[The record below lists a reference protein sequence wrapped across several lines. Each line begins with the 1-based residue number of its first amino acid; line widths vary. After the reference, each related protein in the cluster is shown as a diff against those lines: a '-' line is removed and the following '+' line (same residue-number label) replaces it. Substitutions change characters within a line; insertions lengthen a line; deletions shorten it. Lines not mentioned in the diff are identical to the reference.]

1 MSVSYIP
8 EKIKILLWGKSAGRC
23 QYRGCNT
30 SLYRDDLT
38 QAEFNQCY
46 IAHIVADSPNG
57 PRGHITRSEELKQNL
72 NNLMLL
78 CDTHHRL
85 VDRVEIENHPE
96 EVLLLMKKEHE
107 DRIDLITGI
116 HHNLKSEII
125 IYKASIGNNPVMM
138 TYDSLKEF
146 VIPEKYPARNA
157 ATDLSLSNSTS
168 VDSRKTFWE
177 LQLENLDDQFK
188 DQILPKVRKSELS
201 HLSLFAMAPIPLL
214 IKLGTYLNDIQQLDV
229 RQKRRNPDTW
239 KFDDDLHTD
248 YNILLAP
255 DVKRH
260 VALKIELSDSIT
272 DERIVKV
279 LGEDVSIYSI
289 NIENPDNDFV
299 KSRKQIIEFGEKMKE
314 AFREIKKIHGQDM
327 VLNVFPAMPI
337 SLAVQLGRVWMPKAD
352 LSMRIF
358 DQNYV
363 SGGFIETFEIKHS

>member
-46 IAHIVADSPNG
+46 IAHIVADRPNG
-57 PRGHITRSEELKQNL
+57 PRGDVTRSEELKQSL

-116 HHNLKSEII
+116 DYNLKSEII

-188 DQILPKVRKSELS
+188 DQVLPKLRKSELS
-201 HLSLFAMAPIPLL
+201 HLSLFAIAPIPLL

-239 KFDDDLHTD
+239 KFDEDLHTD
-248 YNILLAP
+248 YNLLLAQEA
-255 DVKRH
+255 KKH
-260 VALKIELSDSIT
+260 VALKIELSASIT
-272 DERIVKV
+272 DERIIKV

-314 AFREIKKIHGQDM
+314 AFREIKKMHGQD
-327 VLNVFPAMPI
+327 VILNVFPAMPI

-363 SGGFIETFEIKHS
+363 SGGFSEAFKITHF

>member
-23 QYRGCNT
+23 QYKGCNT

-57 PRGHITRSEELKQNL
+57 PRGHITRSEELKQSL

-85 VDRVEIENHPE
+85 VDRAEIESHPE
-96 EVLLLMKKEHE
+96 EFLLLMKKEHE
-107 DRIDLITGI
+107 DRVALITGI
-116 HHNLKSEII
+116 NHNMKSEII

-177 LQLENLDDQFK
+177 LQLENLDDQFR
-188 DQILPKVRKSELS
+188 DQILPKLRKSELS

-214 IKLGTYLNDIQQLDV
+214 IKLGTYLNDIQQIDV

-239 KFDDDLHTD
+239 KFDEDLHTD
-248 YNILLAP
+248 YNLIP
-255 DVKRH
+255 SQEVKKH
-260 VALKIELSDSIT
+260 VALKIELSASIT
-272 DERIVKV
+272 DERIIKV

-314 AFREIKKIHGQDM
+314 AFREIKKMHGQDV

-363 SGGFIETFEIKHS
+363 TGGFSEALKITHI

>member
-8 EKIKILLWGKSAGRC
+8 EKTKILLWGKSAGRC

-46 IAHIVADSPNG
+46 LAHIVADSPNG
-57 PRGHITRSEELKQNL
+57 PRGHVTRSKELKQSL
-72 NNLMLL
+72 SNLMLL

-85 VDRVEIENHPE
+85 VDKVEVENHPE
-96 EVLLLMKKEHE
+96 DVLLLMKKEHE

-116 HHNLKSEII
+116 NPNMKSEII

-146 VIPEKYPARNA
+146 LIPEKYPARNG
-157 ATDLSLSNSTS
+157 ATDLSISNSTS

-188 DQILPKVRKSELS
+188 EQVLPKLRKSELS
-201 HLSLFAMAPIPLL
+201 HISLFAMAPIPLL

-239 KFDDDLHTD
+239 KFDDDIDTV
-248 YNILLAP
+248 YNFATAQDIKAQ
-255 DVKRH
+255 
-260 VALKIELSDSIT
+260 VALKIELSDNVA
-272 DERIVKV
+272 DERIIRV
-279 LGEDVSIYSI
+279 LGDDISIYIISI
-289 NIENPDNDFV
+289 DHPSNDFV
-299 KSRKQIIEFGEKMKE
+299 KSRKQIIDFGEKMKE
-314 AFREIKKIHGQDM
+314 AFREIKKIHGQD
-327 VLNVFPAMPI
+327 VLLNIFPAMPI
-337 SLAVQLGRVWMPKAD
+337 SLAIQLGRVWMPKAD
-352 LSMRIF
+352 VSMKIF
-358 DQNYV
+358 DQNYIL
-363 SGGFIETFEIKHS
+363 GGFVEAFEIRNS

>member
-57 PRGHITRSEELKQNL
+57 PRGHETRSEELKKSL

-85 VDRVEIENHPE
+85 IDRVEIENHPE
-96 EVLLLMKKEHE
+96 ELLSLMKKEHE
-107 DRIDLITGI
+107 DRIDLITQI
-116 HHNLKSEII
+116 DHNLKSEII

-146 VIPEKYPARNA
+146 IIPEKYPARNA

-188 DQILPKVRKSELS
+188 DQILPKLRKSELS

-255 DVKRH
+255 DVKKQ

-272 DERIVKV
+272 DERIITV

-314 AFREIKKIHGQDM
+314 AFREIKKIHGQDV

-363 SGGFIETFEIKHS
+363 SGGFYEAFKITHF

>member
-57 PRGHITRSEELKQNL
+57 PRGHETRSEELKKSL

-85 VDRVEIENHPE
+85 VDRFEIESHPE

-107 DRIDLITGI
+107 DRVALITGI
-116 HHNLKSEII
+116 NHNMKSEII

-188 DQILPKVRKSELS
+188 DQILPKLRKSELS
-201 HLSLFAMAPIPLL
+201 HISLFAMAPIPLL

-239 KFDDDLHTD
+239 KFDVDLHTD
-248 YNILLAP
+248 YTLLLAQE
-255 DVKRH
+255 VKKH
-260 VALKIELSDSIT
+260 VALKIELSASIT
-272 DERIVKV
+272 DERIIKV

-314 AFREIKKIHGQDM
+314 AFREIKKIHGQDV

-363 SGGFIETFEIKHS
+363 SGGFFEAFKITHF

>member
-23 QYRGCNT
+23 QYKGCNT

-46 IAHIVADSPNG
+46 IAHIVADSPKG
-57 PRGHITRSEELKQNL
+57 PRGHVTRSEELKQSL

-85 VDRVEIENHPE
+85 VDRVEIESHPE

-107 DRIDLITGI
+107 DRIALITGI
-116 HHNLKSEII
+116 NHNMKSEII

-146 VIPEKYPARNA
+146 IIPEKYPARNA

-188 DQILPKVRKSELS
+188 DQILPKLRKSELS

-239 KFDDDLHTD
+239 KFDEDLHTD
-248 YNILLAP
+248 YNLVLAQEI
-255 DVKRH
+255 KKH
-260 VALKIELSDSIT
+260 VALKIELSASIT
-272 DERIVKV
+272 DERIIKV

-314 AFREIKKIHGQDM
+314 AFREIKKIHGQDV

-363 SGGFIETFEIKHS
+363 SGGFSEAFKITHF

>member
-23 QYRGCNT
+23 QYKGCNT

-57 PRGHITRSEELKQNL
+57 PRGHLTRSEELKQSL
-72 NNLMLL
+72 NNVMLL

-85 VDRVEIENHPE
+85 VDRVEIESHPE

-107 DRIDLITGI
+107 DRVALITGI
-116 HHNLKSEII
+116 NHNMKSEII

-188 DQILPKVRKSELS
+188 DQILPKLRKSELS
-201 HLSLFAMAPIPLL
+201 HISLFAMAPIPLL

-229 RQKRRNPDTW
+229 RQKRRHPDTW
-239 KFDDDLHTD
+239 KFGDDLHTD
-248 YNILLAP
+248 YSLLLAKEVKK
-255 DVKRH
+255 DV
-260 VALKIELSDSIT
+260 AIKIELSASIT
-272 DERIVKV
+272 DERIITV

-289 NIENPDNDFV
+289 SIENQDNDFV
-299 KSRKQIIEFGEKMKE
+299 KSRKQIIDFGEKMKE
-314 AFREIKKIHGQDM
+314 AFREIKKIHGQD
-327 VLNVFPAMPI
+327 VILNVFPAMPI

-352 LSMRIF
+352 MSMKIF
-358 DQNYV
+358 DQNNV
-363 SGGFIETFEIKHS
+363 LGGFVEACEIKNF

>member
-46 IAHIVADSPNG
+46 IAHIVADRPNG
-57 PRGHITRSEELKQNL
+57 PRGDVTRSEELKQSL

-116 HHNLKSEII
+116 DYNLKSEII

-188 DQILPKVRKSELS
+188 DQVLPKLRKSELS
-201 HLSLFAMAPIPLL
+201 HLSLFAIAPIPLL

-239 KFDDDLHTD
+239 KFDEDLHTD
-248 YNILLAP
+248 YNLLLAQEA
-255 DVKRH
+255 KKH
-260 VALKIELSDSIT
+260 IALKIELSASIT
-272 DERIVKV
+272 DERIIKV

-314 AFREIKKIHGQDM
+314 AFREIKKMHGQD
-327 VLNVFPAMPI
+327 VILNVFPAMPI

-363 SGGFIETFEIKHS
+363 SGGFSEAFKITHF

>member
-57 PRGHITRSEELKQNL
+57 PRGHITRSEELKQSL

-96 EVLLLMKKEHE
+96 EVLLTMKKEHE
-107 DRIDLITGI
+107 DRIDLIAGI
-116 HHNLKSEII
+116 SHNLKSEII

-146 VIPEKYPARNA
+146 IIPEKYPTRNA

-177 LQLENLDDQFK
+177 LQLENLDDQFR
-188 DQILPKVRKSELS
+188 DQILPRLRKSELS

-214 IKLGTYLNDIQQLDV
+214 IKLGTYLNDIQQIDV

-239 KFDDDLHTD
+239 KFDEDLHTD
-248 YNILLAP
+248 YNLLLSQE
-255 DVKRH
+255 VKKQ
-260 VALKIELSDSIT
+260 VALKIELSAAIA
-272 DERIVKV
+272 DERIITI
-279 LGEDVSIYSI
+279 LGEDVSIHSLSI
-289 NIENPDNDFV
+289 GNQDNDFV
-299 KSRKQIIEFGEKMKE
+299 KSRKQIIDFGEKMKE

-327 VLNVFPAMPI
+327 ILNVFPAMPI

-352 LSMRIF
+352 LSMRIV

-363 SGGFIETFEIKHS
+363 SGGFSEAFKITHF